1 MKLLG
6 KKKDRNNGG
15 NNGVVVVEDA
25 VAVATPAPPA
35 APVPPATPKTTPQL
49 HFTARSPWSWV
60 LRKMAT
66 SESIMNSFGCARMV
80 EALLISELP
89 SSQIELDASPEPAA
103 AAAAPPSSSSSSGSG
118 SSSHHRRRGGSSLP
132 KLRNHPCTLRV
143 EITDN
148 SESPLRMAVHGTSAA
163 FDGLE
168 DKDELVRTIQ
178 RCRCEELNISPTS
191 ILIKWDVTKDECN
204 NVVGSRLP
212 SLHDHEDTNNN
223 TNTAGTEPDI
233 AVLKAPLGSRG
244 EGIYFVGSIDEMY
257 EIIEANRD
265 KTYEAGQDFLE
276 NIIATKG
283 RIPSWVLQ
291 AEIRPPLL
299 ITDGRKFHIRTYV
312 VVVEKLYHEDMID
325 VYMYNRHEV
334 RIAAERVSDQESIVA
349 DSLGLTGSKQRGR
362 LAHITN
368 GASSELTE
376 RVLLQD
382 VEELMAMNMQ
392 DKVNTFVAQAFGRH
406 FVPDM
411 IRRVARQEQMVQ
423 QAAARNA
430 SPSSSSSSSAAAT
443 PFPTSKFAMAGVDLM
458 VTKDGR
464 LYLLEVNNNPAAP
477 PAHLTKDP
485 FADHLVGY
493 MTDLVGLVLGLRNM
507 PDTDN
512 PTFPQTCN
520 FIHANDILNKE
531 P

>member
-1 MKLLG
+1 
-6 KKKDRNNGG
+6 
-15 NNGVVVVEDA
+15 
-25 VAVATPAPPA
+25 
-35 APVPPATPKTTPQL
+35 
-49 HFTARSPWSWV
+49 
-60 LRKMAT
+60 
-66 SESIMNSFGCARMV
+66 MV

-89 SSQIELDASPEPAA
+89 SSQIELDASTSSPEP
-103 AAAAPPSSSSSSGSG
+103 AAAPPSSSSSS
-118 SSSHHRRRGGSSLP
+118 SSHHRRRGGSTLP

-148 SESPLRMAVHGTSAA
+148 SESPLRIAVHGTSAA

-212 SLHDHEDTNNN
+212 SLHDHEDNSLNNN
-223 TNTAGTEPDI
+223 NNSGTEPDI

-276 NIIATKG
+276 NIIETKG

-299 ITDGRKFHIRTYV
+299 IKDGRKFHIRTYV

-368 GASSELTE
+368 GSSSELTE

-382 VEELMAMNMQ
+382 VDELMAMNMQ

-423 QAAARNA
+423 QAARIA
-430 SPSSSSSSSAAAT
+430 SPTSSSAA

-458 VTKDGR
+458 VTKEGR

-512 PTFPQTCN
+512 ATFPQTCN